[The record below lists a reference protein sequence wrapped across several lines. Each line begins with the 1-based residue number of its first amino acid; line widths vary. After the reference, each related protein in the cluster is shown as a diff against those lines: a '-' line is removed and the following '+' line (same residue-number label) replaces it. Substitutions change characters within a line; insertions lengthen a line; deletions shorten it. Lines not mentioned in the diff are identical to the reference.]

1 MPSSG
6 QLDQQTLSA
15 AATSPTATS
24 VAASGSSK
32 RYGIGSFIVPMLALA
47 GLSLLI
53 PTMSNI
59 GTAVGRKKRSIEDKI
74 TSSSRQQQISFDPIN
89 GVSQMAK
96 EMSIGEYMD
105 KIERYYSIYKNAVEN
120 DDCLNRLICEFGDAV
135 KDITGKSAVVT

>member
-1 MPSSG
+1 M
-6 QLDQQTLSA
+6 
-15 AATSPTATS
+15 
-24 VAASGSSK
+24 
-32 RYGIGSFIVPMLALA
+32 PMLALA

-59 GTAVGRKKRSIEDKI
+59 GTAVGRKKRSIVEDKA
-74 TSSSRQQQISFDPIN
+74 SASSRQQQIVYNSMN
-89 GVSQMAK
+89 GSSQVAK
-96 EMSIGEYMD
+96 ETSIGEYLD